1 MVIMTKL
8 HLEAGKIGDM
18 DLESFELLK
27 RKREVVGLLP

>member
-1 MVIMTKL
+1 MTML

-27 RKREVVGLLP
+27 RNQKVVGLLP